1 MLILSFGNWLI
12 SYTTE
17 HSTPPRR
24 WGEGSSLIPNRHFSL
39 ILPILFVLFSAIAC
53 GDAELT
59 REQTAFRDYMSK
71 MQGGDSLGL
80 LDQGDILREEI
91 NEAVEKWLDDRTNP
105 ELVTILD
112 GLIREVDRHVEKLG
126 DIGITGELRSIH
138 NKHINGWR
146 EWDLAIRDLRLYL
159 FDPTNLSLLSSYHR
173 GIFDGEA
180 RMRDYTFE
188 IENYRSVIE

>member
-1 MLILSFGNWLI
+1 MI
-12 SYTTE
+12 
-17 HSTPPRR
+17 
-24 WGEGSSLIPNRHFSL
+24 
-39 ILPILFVLFSAIAC
+39 
-53 GDAELT
+53 
-59 REQTAFRDYMSK
+59 K

-91 NEAVEKWLDDRTNP
+91 NEAVEKWLDNRTNP
-105 ELVTILD
+105 ELATILD
-112 GLIREVDRHVEKLG
+112 GLIREVDLHVEKLG
-126 DIGITGELRSIH
+126 DVGVIGELRFIH

-146 EWDLAIRDLRLYL
+146 EWNLAIRDLRLYL
-159 FDPTNLSLLSSYHR
+159 FDPTNLSLLSAYQR

>member
-1 MLILSFGNWLI
+1 MI
-12 SYTTE
+12 T
-17 HSTPPRR
+17 
-24 WGEGSSLIPNRHFSL
+24 NRHYSL
-39 ILPILFVLFSAIAC
+39 ILPILFVLFSVIAC
-53 GDAELT
+53 GDTELT
-59 REQTAFRDYMSK
+59 REQTAFRDYMIK

-91 NEAVEKWLDDRTNP
+91 NKAVEKWLDDRTNP

-112 GLIREVDRHVEKLG
+112 GLIREVDLHVEKLG
-126 DIGITGELRSIH
+126 DVGVTGELRSIH

-159 FDPTNLSLLSSYHR
+159 FDPTNLSLLSSYQR

>member
-1 MLILSFGNWLI
+1 M
-12 SYTTE
+12 
-17 HSTPPRR
+17 
-24 WGEGSSLIPNRHFSL
+24 IPNSRYSL
-39 ILPILFVLFSAIAC
+39 ILPILFVLFSVIAC
-53 GDAELT
+53 GDTELS
-59 REQTAFRDYMSK
+59 REQTAFRDYMIK

-112 GLIREVDRHVEKLG
+112 GLVRKVDLHVEKLG
-126 DIGITGELRSIH
+126 DVGVTGELRSIH

-159 FDPTNLSLLSSYHR
+159 FDPTNLSLLSSYQR